1 MHVPGTECVD
11 SPSKPA
17 HPKSKK
23 TLPASRFWPA
33 LGCRHAWWGRIFLS
47 ITWVLKVR
55 VGTLLYLT
63 HALVLYSTVT
73 GHEGTP
79 REPWDAPLQRW
90 LCMALLWLHS

>member
-1 MHVPGTECVD
+1 MVGQNFSFDH
-11 SPSKPA
+11 
-17 HPKSKK
+17 
-23 TLPASRFWPA
+23 
-33 LGCRHAWWGRIFLS
+33 LGK
-47 ITWVLKVR
+47 VLKVR

-90 LCMALLWLHS
+90 LCMALLWLRS